1 MRLWRIVLDAEG
13 EVWTIVVSS
22 DGDAFGA
29 VELARTALPAGA
41 RAEASLEELEALYD
55 RSPLGRPGVVRASSV
70 GRARPAAKARG
81 RRKVGSGTRG

>member
-13 EVWTIVVSS
+13 EVWTVVVACET
-22 DGDAFGA
+22 DAFGA
-29 VELARTALPAGA
+29 VDLARTALPAGS

-55 RSPLGRPGVVRASSV
+55 RSPLPRPGIVRASSV
-70 GRARPAAKARG
+70 GRARPVERPRG